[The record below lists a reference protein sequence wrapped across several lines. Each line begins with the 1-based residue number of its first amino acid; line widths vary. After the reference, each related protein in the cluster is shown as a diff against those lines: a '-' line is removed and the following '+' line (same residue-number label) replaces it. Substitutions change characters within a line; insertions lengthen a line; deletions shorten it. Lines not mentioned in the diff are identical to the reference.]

1 MTTEVQYEEITCR
14 SALNPVKGMP
24 FRWSLNPYR
33 GCVHGCHYCFARRYH
48 AYYDLD
54 AGDDFTNIIFVK
66 TNVATVLSQELSR
79 RSWRREFV
87 AFGTATDPYQP
98 IEGKYRL
105 TRGCLEAF
113 VDWPSPVGL
122 VTKGTLVVRDID
134 VLAELSKRAE
144 CTVCLSI
151 ITTDPQLASRL
162 EPGTPPPAQRFR
174 ALRQLTD
181 AGVNAGVLLAPVL
194 PGITDDKAN
203 LEAVVT
209 AASDHGARFLSPIML
224 NLKPGTK
231 EHYLEF
237 IAKRYPHLSADYGR
251 IFQGPYAPAWLVAD
265 MKGRV
270 ADVKAGTGMA
280 ERPDRNRAEPP
291 QPRQLKLAVL

>member
-1 MTTEVQYEEITCR
+1 MSARVRYEEIACR
-14 SALNPVKGMP
+14 SAVNRVKGMP

-33 GCVHGCHYCFARRYH
+33 GCVHGCHYCFARRFH
-48 AYYDLD
+48 AYYDLN

-66 TNVATVLSQELSR
+66 TNVATVLSEELSL
-79 RSWRREFV
+79 RSWRREVV
-87 AFGTATDPYQP
+87 AVGTATDPYQP

-113 VDWPSPVGL
+113 VTWSSPIAL
-122 VTKGTLVVRDID
+122 VTKGTLIVRDVD

-144 CTVCLSI
+144 VTVCFSI
-151 ITTDPQLASRL
+151 ITTDTQLARRL

-203 LEAVVT
+203 IEAVVT

-237 IAKRYPHLSADYGR
+237 IETRYPHLRADYGR
-251 IFQGPYAPAWLVAD
+251 LFPGTYPPAWLVAN
-265 MKGRV
+265 MKERV
-270 ADVKAGTGMA
+270 ADLNAQVGLAG
-280 ERPDRNRAEPP
+280 RPDTGGAAIE
-291 QPRQLKLAVL
+291 QPRQLKLAV